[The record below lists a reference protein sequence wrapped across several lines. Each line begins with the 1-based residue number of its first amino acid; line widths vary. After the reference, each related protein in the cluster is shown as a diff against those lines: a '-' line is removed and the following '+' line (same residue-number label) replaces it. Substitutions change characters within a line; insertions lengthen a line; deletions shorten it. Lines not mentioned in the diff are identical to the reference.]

1 MTPGSLQDSLQD
13 RLVSWQRNAWITGA
27 VGFVAWLIGLI
38 FARHTAFQSYW
49 FAWIY
54 WSGLGFGALS
64 IMLTHLLSGGAWGEA
79 VRPSIKAATLT
90 IPLMAL
96 LIVPVFF
103 SMGDVF
109 PWVNPHTLGD
119 AAPHKRAFL
128 TVPWFIVRA
137 FLYFAI
143 LGYLA
148 KILRERVDIPG
159 DRVVGPA
166 SGAGIVTYALCMLF
180 ASTDWVMSL
189 EPRWFSTMLVV
200 IIMAW
205 QFLAALALSVI
216 IVTALARAG
225 LPVTE
230 KQLHDLGNLLL
241 AFVIFWTYVSF
252 GQFLIIWS
260 GNLPREISWYLV
272 RAAGGWQYAV
282 IALAVLQF
290 ALPFFLLLSRARK
303 RHPQRLLPIAGLI
316 FAASVLNVFWLI
328 MPSFRPSSF
337 RVQWLDVVAFIGI
350 GGLWVGVFLRFSKG
364 QLLAALPVTKEVT
377 RG

>member
-1 MTPGSLQDSLQD
+1 MTETLQD
-13 RLVSWQRNAWITGA
+13 RFARWQRNAWLVGA
-27 VGFVAWLIGLI
+27 VGFVAWALGII

-49 FAWIY
+49 FAWLY

-64 IMLTHLLSGGAWGEA
+64 ILLLHLLSGGAWGEA

-96 LIVPVFF
+96 LMVPVFF

-109 PWVNPHTLGD
+109 PWANPHGL
-119 AAPHKRAFL
+119 AESAPHKRAYL

-137 FLYFAI
+137 AIYFVA
-143 LGYLA
+143 LGFLA
-148 KILRERVDIPG
+148 KFLRERVDTS
-159 DRVVGPA
+159 RERSVGPA
-166 SGAGIVTYALCMLF
+166 SGAGIVGYALCMLF

-200 IIMAW
+200 IVMAW
-205 QFLAALALSVI
+205 QFLAALALAVI

-225 LPVTE
+225 LPVTP

-252 GQFLIIWS
+252 SQFLIIWS
-260 GNLPREISWYLV
+260 GNLPREISWYLP
-272 RAAGGWQYAV
+272 RSAGGWQYAV
-282 IALAVLQF
+282 IALAAVQF
-290 ALPFFLLLSRARK
+290 VLPFALLLSRARK
-303 RHPQRLLPIAGLI
+303 QHPQRLLPIAVLI

-328 MPSFRPSSF
+328 VPSFRPAGF
-337 RVQWLDVVAFIGI
+337 RVQWLDIVAFVGI
-350 GGLWVGVFLRFSKG
+350 GGLWVGTFLRFSKG
-364 QLLAALPVTKEVT
+364 QLLAALPTTREVT
-377 RG
+377 HG